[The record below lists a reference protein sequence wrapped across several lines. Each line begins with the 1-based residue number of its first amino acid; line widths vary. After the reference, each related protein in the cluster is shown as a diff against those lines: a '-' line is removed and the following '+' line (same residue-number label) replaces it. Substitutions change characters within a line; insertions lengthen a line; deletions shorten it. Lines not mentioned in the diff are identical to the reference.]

1 MKGIESQKNYE
12 SSETAHSPRPRGYG
26 GRSPPIRTYNAGQWC
41 ASDFQRYINL
51 FLMYRYAKLAEE
63 ANFPCF
69 GKARRALA
77 ITHKPRITFIFACS
91 SLDSWKW
98 KQNTPFRYNYNHIR
112 DFCRAK
118 N

>member
-1 MKGIESQKNYE
+1 MKVPKQR
-12 SSETAHSPRPRGYG
+12 TAHARGGMG
-26 GRSPPIRTYNAGQWC
+26 GAAPQLGHIMR
-41 ASDFQRYINL
+41 ASDAPVIFARNINL

-98 KQNTPFRYNYNHIR
+98 KQNTPYRYNYNHIR